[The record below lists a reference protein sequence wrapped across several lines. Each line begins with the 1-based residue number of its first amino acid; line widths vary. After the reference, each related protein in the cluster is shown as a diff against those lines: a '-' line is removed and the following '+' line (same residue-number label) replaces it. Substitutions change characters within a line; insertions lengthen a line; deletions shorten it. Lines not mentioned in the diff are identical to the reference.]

1 MELASSWLESGLGA
15 MIRTSGISHTDYY
28 SQRFVILWWS
38 SNLDLVLP
46 QWELRLDHLPSTQ
59 VAEDDRR

>member
-1 MELASSWLESGLGA
+1 MDLAGSWLEPGLGA
-15 MIRTSGISHTDYY
+15 VKGTLGISHTDYY

-46 QWELRLDHLPSTQ
+46 Q
-59 VAEDDRR
+59 